1 MKIISKNGEPIKDI
15 EQVKSLLKDLE
26 SETEKEL
33 TSDFLEGDTSPFKGN
48 ASIGLPAETFQENV
62 SKQINF
68 DLDQKS
74 DDNNKSDDETL
85 TDDDLK
91 TGFCDPLC
99 LTMTM
104 CDDKNYL
111 AEGELLHG
119 AKCVDCDI
127 SITTEHFKK
136 LHCYH
141 CSYFG
146 VTDKAKACKEVLCA
160 QCQTPKRRRGTVV
173 VPV

>member
-1 MKIISKNGEPIKDI
+1 MKYSD
-15 EQVKSLLKDLE
+15 
-26 SETEKEL
+26 SETEKEP
-33 TSDFLEGDTSPFKGN
+33 TSDFLDRDTSPFKGN
-48 ASIGLPAETFQENV
+48 GSIELPAETFQENV

-74 DDNNKSDDETL
+74 DDNSKSDDETL

-91 TGFCDPLC
+91 IGFCDPLC
-99 LTMTM
+99 LRMTM
-104 CDDKNYL
+104 CDDKNCL

-119 AKCVDCDI
+119 ATCVDCGI

-146 VTDKAKACKEVLCA
+146 VTDKTKACKKVLCA
-160 QCQTPKRRRGTVV
+160 RCHTPKRRRGTVV